1 MMKKITALLL
11 VLIFIIVLMAGCG
24 AGAAGGKAK
33 PVKTG
38 MAFVTSLDK
47 SKDAGAEDGIAQ
59 ADSVIVAVT
68 VGEDGKITGCVIDMM
83 ETKGS
88 FNTAGEITTPLDT
101 KFMTKNE
108 QGADYGMKK
117 ASGIGK
123 EWNEQA
129 AALAKYV
136 VGKTAEE
143 VKGIAV
149 DATGHATGSDLKASV
164 TISIAGFIDA
174 LDKAA
179 KNAQDLG
186 AMSTDQLGVGVET
199 NILYSNLA
207 GAENPANPGNTN
219 GNIIIYATFAAATT
233 DKNGKITSCLA
244 DGFQCAVS
252 FDGTGKIVSDLAAVP
267 VTKNETGNDYGL
279 KAFSSIS
286 KEWFEQTAAIGQY
299 VKGKT
304 AEEVGGIAVKE
315 DTSPES
321 EDMRATVTLKIG
333 EFKKVIVK
341 AAQ

>member
-11 VLIFIIVLMAGCG
+11 VLIHIIVLAAGCG
-24 AGAAGGKAK
+24 GSTTGGKAK

-38 MAFVTSLDK
+38 MAFVTSLDR
-47 SKDAGAEDGIAQ
+47 SKDAGAEDVAAQ
-59 ADSVIVAVT
+59 ADSVIAAVT
-68 VGEDGKITGCVIDMM
+68 VGEDGKITGCVIDMV
-83 ETKGS
+83 ETKGG
-88 FNTAGEITTPLDT
+88 FNAAGEITTPLDT

-108 QGADYGMKK
+108 QGTGYSMKS

-136 VGKTAEE
+136 VRKTAEE
-143 VKGIAV
+143 VKGLPST
-149 DATGHATGSDLKASV
+149 DWRATGLDLKASV

-174 LDKAA
+174 VVKAA
-179 KNAQDLG
+179 ESAQDLG
-186 AMSTDQLGVGVET
+186 ATSADKLGVGVET
-199 NILYSNLA
+199 NILYSNDA
-207 GAENPANPGNTN
+207 GVENPANPGSKN
-219 GNIIIYATFAAATT
+219 GNVLIYATFAAATT
-233 DKNGKITSCLA
+233 DKDGKITSCLA
-244 DGFQCAVS
+244 DGWQCAVS
-252 FDGTGKIVSDLAAVP
+252 FDETGMIVSDLTAVP
-267 VTKNETGNDYGL
+267 PTKNETGEGYGL

-286 KEWFEQTAAIGQY
+286 KEWYEQTAALCRY

-304 AEEVGGIAVKE
+304 AEEVGGIAVRE

>member
-1 MMKKITALLL
+1 MKKITALLL
-11 VLIFIIVLMAGCG
+11 VLMLIPALLAGC
-24 AGAAGGKAK
+24 AANTAGGKPK

-38 MAFVTSLDK
+38 MAFVTSVDK
-47 SKDAGAEDGIAQ
+47 SKDAGAENGVAQ
-59 ADSVIVAVT
+59 ADSVIAAVT
-68 VGEDGKITGCVIDMM
+68 VDEAGKIVSCVIDMA
-83 ETKGS
+83 ETKGN
-88 FNTAGEITTPLDT
+88 FDAAGQISTPLDT
-101 KFMTKNE
+101 KYMTKNE

-136 VGKTAEE
+136 IGKTAEE

-149 DATGHATGSDLKASV
+149 DATGHATGADLKASV
-164 TISIAGFIDA
+164 TISISGFTDA
-174 LDKAA
+174 VAKAA
-179 KNAQDLG
+179 ANAKDLG
-186 AMSTDQLGVGVET
+186 ASSTDKLGVGVET

-233 DKNGKITSCLA
+233 DKDGKITSCLA

-252 FDGTGKIVSDLAAVP
+252 FDETGIIVSDLTAVP
-267 VTKNETGNDYGL
+267 TTKNETGDAYGL

-286 KEWFEQTAAIGQY
+286 KEWFEQTAALGTY

-304 AEEVGGIAVKE
+304 AKEIGGIAVRE

-321 EDMRATVTLKIG
+321 TDMRATVTLKIG